1 MKAKMPFKI
10 SVMSLVCAIA
20 FFASITAAYAN
31 AYVSLTLYEWMYNDD
46 SAPRAYEAG
55 EPVHYFA
62 ENDPGS
68 RRYVQFEI
76 VDSHGRVIVPK
87 RSIPQGRFI
96 KGTFTAP
103 RNEYYRMVLYCNYGY
118 NTGCFAWSEMDDRD

>member
-1 MKAKMPFKI
+1 
-10 SVMSLVCAIA
+10 LL

-31 AYVSLTLYEWMYNDD
+31 TYVSLTLYEWMYNDD

-76 VDSHGRVIVPK
+76 VDSHGWNGQTIAHASLAIAKAKLDKYVGVP
-87 RSIPQGRFI
+87 
-96 KGTFTAP
+96 
-103 RNEYYRMVLYCNYGY
+103 
-118 NTGCFAWSEMDDRD
+118 W